1 MIRTNPMK
9 RTQGVAVLE
18 SATGNRRL
26 ESQRKGWYE
35 MFKCDMGAMRIRP
48 ARERINCKRV
58 MNI

>member
-1 MIRTNPMK
+1 MK